1 MSPLDIYPRILD
13 FKPVVC
19 TSIDIDLVRNSIS
32 PIIVTMAEDGVN
44 IFKNLLFINLKL
56 FFFNNI
62 LDRINF
68 RIYLKK

>member
-56 FFFNNI
+56 FF
-62 LDRINF
+62 
-68 RIYLKK
+68 LKIF

>member
-32 PIIVTMAEDGVN
+32 PIIVTMAEDGVY
-44 IFKNLLFINLKL
+44 IFKNLLL
-56 FFFNNI
+56 
-62 LDRINF
+62 
-68 RIYLKK
+68 

>member
-32 PIIVTMAEDGVN
+32 PIIVTMAEDGVY

-56 FFFNNI
+56 FFFKNI

>member
-44 IFKNLLFINLKL
+44 IFKNLLFINLKS
-56 FFFNNI
+56 FFLTIF
-62 LDRINF
+62 
-68 RIYLKK
+68 

>member
-32 PIIVTMAEDGVN
+32 PIIVTMAEDGVY
-44 IFKNLLFINLKL
+44 IFKNLLLKL